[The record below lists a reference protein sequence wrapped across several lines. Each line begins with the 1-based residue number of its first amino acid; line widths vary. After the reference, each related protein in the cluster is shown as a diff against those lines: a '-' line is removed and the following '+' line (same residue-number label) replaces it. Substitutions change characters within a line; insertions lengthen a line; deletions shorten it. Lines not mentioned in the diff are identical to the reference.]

1 MSLKDSIRSLIG
13 RIPAW
18 LLVALAGAGFWALS
32 RGMTLGPGT
41 AVGYAEEQVYSVAPL
56 QAGRIK
62 ELRVT
67 LGQAV
72 KAGDILVQLDTRQLE
87 LRKQKVQAELEQ
99 AKAQLLAE
107 QDLQAAQL
115 ARGQLQAVRANA
127 DVQRMR
133 AELREVD
140 QSVKRLSNLTTQ
152 RLVRADD
159 VEAAR
164 KQQKALAA
172 ELSARPHGP
181 VKDMEQMGLRPR
193 PLSEQQKRLEQRLGP
208 QHVAISVHEAELAQI
223 EYEIGEL
230 TLRAP
235 VDGQV
240 GMILHR
246 VGDVVSAGMPVVTLI
261 TSRPGHIVTYVPE
274 RQIRSYPLG
283 TAVTLRKIGVAVA
296 AMRAHVVEL
305 APMIEEVPVRARPTP
320 SVPLWGRRI
329 VVKLD
334 DPVSLLPGDAFRVS
348 TR

>member
-18 LLVALAGAGFWALS
+18 LLVAMAGAGFWVLS

-41 AVGYAEEQVYSVAPL
+41 AVGYVEEQVYSVSPL

-62 ELRVT
+62 ELRIS

-72 KAGDILVQLDTRQLE
+72 KAGDILVQLDTRQLD
-87 LRKQKVQAELEQ
+87 LRKQKVQAELQQ

-152 RLVRADD
+152 RLVRADE

-172 ELSARPHGP
+172 ELSARPHASN
-181 VKDMEQMGLRPR
+181 KDMEQMGLRPR
-193 PLSEQQKRLEQRLGP
+193 PLSEQQRRLEQRLGP
-208 QHVAISVHEAELAQI
+208 QQVAIAVHEAELAQI
-223 EYEIGEL
+223 DYEISEL

-235 VDGQV
+235 VDGLV
-240 GMILHR
+240 GVILHR
-246 VGDVVSAGMPVVTLI
+246 VGDVVSAGMPVITLV

-274 RQIRSYPLG
+274 RQIRNYPPG
-283 TAVTLRKIGVAVA
+283 AVVSLRKIGVAVA

-305 APMIEEVPVRARPTP
+305 APMVEEVPVRARPTP
-320 SVPLWGRRI
+320 SVPMWGRRI

-334 DPVSLLPGDAFRVS
+334 DPVPLLPGDAFRVS